1 MVKSQ
6 ATRSREQ
13 NRKLA
18 RRLLAEKLEDLEK
31 GDESRTA
38 VMRGEKSK
46 RKKSKEK
53 KAKRKYDPSPF
64 SFVFSHLPFLGFRL
78 CMVPATS

>member
-18 RRLLAEKLEDLEK
+18 RRLLAEKLEELEK
-31 GDESRTA
+31 GSESRTA
-38 VMRGEKSK
+38 VLRREVSK
-46 RKKSKEK
+46 RKKSKDK
-53 KAKRKYDPSPF
+53 KAKRKYVPSPF
-64 SFVFSHLPFLGFRL
+64 FLDLGLRG
-78 CMVPATS
+78 P